1 MSRVMYILDI
11 EALKKIYHTGTEY
24 IDVLQEIDLQ
34 VVTGTTVLI
43 TGESG
48 SGKSTLLNMIGGL
61 DAVTSGKIIVNNMEI
76 TSMSEEE
83 LTSYRNRVIGFIFQF
98 HYLLKDFSA
107 LENIMMPCLIANL
120 SFRQSKQL
128 ALQLLSDIGLESRK
142 NHYPYQLSGGER
154 QRVAVA
160 RAIINNPEL
169 ILADEPTGNLDER
182 NSELVLNILFE
193 LVQKYRKTMIMVTH
207 EVGIIDKVD
216 ESYLLEHGALV
227 KR

>member
-1 MSRVMYILDI
+1 MYILDI

-83 LTSYRNRVIGFIFQF
+83 LTSYRNKVIGFIFQF